1 MKLFLLFYLTL
12 LISSYPELKSEI
24 FKTPFGEQL
33 PFQIYIPEIKE
44 GDKVPVV
51 LLLHGAGER
60 GNDNKKQTA
69 HGFKAIIEYGKAKNN
84 PAIII
89 APQCPNGMQWVNVKW
104 NTKSHSMPE
113 FPSTPLR
120 LALEL
125 LDSKVKSMP
134 VDQNRI
140 YITGL
145 SMGGYGT
152 WDAICRK
159 PDYFAAALPLCGGAD
174 TKQASKLTK
183 LPIWTVHGDK
193 DGAIPVSRSRDMV
206 KALKEAGANIT
217 YTEHPGAGHNIW
229 TATYSDSKVLDWLF
243 SQKKSR

>member
-1 MKLFLLFYLTL
+1 MKLITLFAAILSFSVYA
-12 LISSYPELKSEI
+12 EVKHEI
-24 FKTPFGEQL
+24 FKTQFGEQL
-33 PFQIYIPEIKE
+33 PYQVYTPEFKNNN
-44 GDKVPVV
+44 KVPVI

-60 GNDNKKQTA
+60 GKDNKKQTA
-69 HGFKAIIEYGKAKNN
+69 HGFKPIIEYSKANN
-84 PAIII
+84 KPVIII
-89 APQCPNGMQWVNVKW
+89 APQCPNSMQWVNVKW
-104 NTKSHSMPE
+104 NTKAHAMPE

-134 VDQNRI
+134 VDQTRI

-152 WDAICRK
+152 WDAISRK
-159 PDYFAAALPLCGGAD
+159 PEYFAAALPLCGGAD
-174 TKQASKLTK
+174 LKQAQKLTK

-193 DGAIPVSRSRDMV
+193 DSAIPVSRSRDMV
-206 KALKEAGANIT
+206 KALKDANGKIT

-229 TATYSDSKVLDWLF
+229 SRTYSDEKVLDWLF
-243 SQKKSR
+243 NQKR